1 MAKTI
6 ANASNDIKKKVN
18 RTEHKISKQVA
29 IETSMNISFLIS
41 SYAVDISS
49 AECQEGRESN
59 IIERL
64 FISLKTINCLPAAM
78 LTVIIA
84 AVIRIKDVKLD
95 SNPTSLT

>member
-1 MAKTI
+1 M
-6 ANASNDIKKKVN
+6 S
-18 RTEHKISKQVA
+18 RR
-29 IETSMNISFLIS
+29 
-41 SYAVDISS
+41 
-49 AECQEGRESN
+49 GRESN